1 MDTKV
6 LVTYATK
13 HGATA
18 EIATKIGDVLRQ
30 AGLQAEV
37 SPVKEVKNLADYTAV
52 VLGSAV
58 YIGAWRKE
66 AVQFLKANQQAL
78 SERAVWVFS
87 SGPTGMGDP
96 AELLK
101 GWKYPPAQQSL
112 VEGIHPRAVTVFHGN
127 LDVKKLNALEKW
139 LIKNVKAEMGDFRDW
154 NAITAWA
161 TSIGDALQAPSLPSP
176 K

>member
-1 MDTKV
+1 MDTKI
-6 LVTYATK
+6 LVAYATK

-18 EIATKIGDVLRQ
+18 EIASKIGEVLRQ

-37 SPVKEVKNLADYTAV
+37 SPVKEVKNLADYKAV
-52 VLGSAV
+52 ILGSAV

-78 SERAVWVFS
+78 AERAVWVFS
-87 SGPTGMGDP
+87 SGPTGEGDP
-96 AELLK
+96 NELLK
-101 GWKYPPAQQSL
+101 GWRYPPAQQPL
-112 VEGIHPRAVTVFHGN
+112 VDSIHPRGITVFHGN

-139 LIKNVKAEMGDFRDW
+139 LIKNVKAQTGDFRDW

-161 TSIGDALQAPSLPSP
+161 TSIADALR
-176 K
+176 